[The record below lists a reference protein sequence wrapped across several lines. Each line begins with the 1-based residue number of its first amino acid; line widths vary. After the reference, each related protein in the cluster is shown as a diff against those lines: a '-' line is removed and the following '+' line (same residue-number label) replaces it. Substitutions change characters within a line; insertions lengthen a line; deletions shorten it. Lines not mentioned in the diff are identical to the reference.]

1 MCQSEQVGPVRPN
14 RIVSNIDFVQKMA
27 DRNDEAIS
35 NAMIAMTQAITQ
47 ANAVAA
53 GLQNN
58 QGAADELGMDHPL
71 QDRPPTLCFHCREQG
86 HISTKCEKP
95 KKELKTAQTS
105 TRVFVL
111 KWEEEEK
118 DPDNLVQGTCSFNNV
133 PSITINDTRATQS
146 FIVIVCAREWGLE

>member
-1 MCQSEQVGPVRPN
+1 
-14 RIVSNIDFVQKMA
+14 MA

-58 QGAADELGMDHPL
+58 QGAAAELGMDHPL
-71 QDRPPTLCFHCREQG
+71 QDRSPILCFHCREQG

-105 TRVFVL
+105 TRVFCSNGKKKIKTQKILSKVL
-111 KWEEEEK
+111 
-118 DPDNLVQGTCSFNNV
+118 
-133 PSITINDTRATQS
+133 TRLTMSLRLLSMIRVRHNPLLLLFALGS
-146 FIVIVCAREWGLE
+146 GDWSKEL